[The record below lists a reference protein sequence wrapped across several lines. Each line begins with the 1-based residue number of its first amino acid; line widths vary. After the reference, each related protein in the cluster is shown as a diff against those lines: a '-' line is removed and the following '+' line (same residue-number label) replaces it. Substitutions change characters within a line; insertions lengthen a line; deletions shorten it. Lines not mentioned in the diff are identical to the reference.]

1 MCYCT
6 YSLSCREIDDIISN
20 STQNKLKIELATILS
35 LNTANMAS
43 GYQFP
48 VAMRTTG
55 MYDVEKLWSLTHNNP
70 IIYIPL
76 IYMEQN
82 LDDLFWADSD
92 GREISP
98 RMVLENPNISLDD
111 SNRIR
116 DANLE
121 YPILVYQFDT
131 RVYDVID
138 GLHRLAKAFQLKHL
152 YIKASIISP
161 IQLAE
166 SEIQR

>member
-1 MCYCT
+1 
-6 YSLSCREIDDIISN
+6 
-20 STQNKLKIELATILS
+20 
-35 LNTANMAS
+35 MAS
-43 GYQFP
+43 PYQVP

-55 MYDVEKLWSLTHNNP
+55 VYDVEKLWSLTRNNP
-70 IIYIPL
+70 IVYIPL
-76 IYMEQN
+76 LFLDQN
-82 LDDLFWADSD
+82 LDDLFWMDKY

-98 RMVLENPNISLDD
+98 RMVLENPNISPDD

-138 GLHRLAKAFQLKHL
+138 GLHRLAKVFRQNQS
-152 YIKASIISP
+152 YIKARVISP
-161 IQLAE
+161 IQLEE
-166 SEIQR
+166 SEIQNRVL